1 MENPFTETIATTALH
16 KNFEQTLK
24 AAATRAI
31 GLEEKGTVSTVL
43 VPADEYASL
52 RALVGRAMQSSAL
65 ADIVNDLTAARP
77 GAQPHSPERYDDA
90 AE

>member
-1 MENPFTETIATTALH
+1 MEHPSTETISAATLRN
-16 KNFEQTLK
+16 KFEETLK

-31 GLEEKGTVSTVL
+31 GIEEKGTISAIL

-52 RALVGRAMQSSAL
+52 RALVGRAMQSKPL
-65 ADIVNDLTAARP
+65 ADIVKDLTAARP
-77 GAQPHSPERYDDA
+77 GDHPHSPERYDDA

>member
-1 MENPFTETIATTALH
+1 MESPFTETIPSATLH
-16 KNFEQTLK
+16 KNLDETLK

-31 GLEEKGTVSTVL
+31 GIEEKGAVLAVL

-65 ADIVNDLTAARP
+65 ADIVKELTEARP
-77 GAQPHSPERYDDA
+77 GAHPHSPERYDDA
-90 AE
+90 KA

>member
-31 GLEEKGTVSTVL
+31 GLDEKGTIPHFPSKAL
-43 VPADEYASL
+43 ISL
-52 RALVGRAMQSSAL
+52 S
-65 ADIVNDLTAARP
+65 
-77 GAQPHSPERYDDA
+77 
-90 AE
+90 

>member
-1 MENPFTETIATTALH
+1 MENPFTETISAATLR
-16 KNFEQTLK
+16 KNFEETLK

-31 GLEEKGTVSTVL
+31 GIEEKGTISTVL

-52 RALVGRAMQSSAL
+52 RALVGRAMQSKPL
-65 ADIVNDLTAARP
+65 ADIVKDLTAARP
-77 GAQPHSPERYDDA
+77 GDHPHSPERYDDA

>member
-1 MENPFTETIATTALH
+1 MDKPFTETISETALR
-16 KNFEQTLK
+16 KNFDETLT

-31 GLEEKGTVSTVL
+31 GIEQKGTVPAVL

-65 ADIVNDLTAARP
+65 ADIIKDLTAAKP
-77 GAQPHSPERYDDA
+77 GAHPHSPERYDDA
-90 AE
+90 AH

>member
-1 MENPFTETIATTALH
+1 MENPFTETIATTALR

-31 GLEEKGTVSTVL
+31 GLEEKGTISTVL

-52 RALVGRAMQSSAL
+52 RAFVGRAMQSSAV
-65 ADIVNDLTAARP
+65 ADIVKDLTEARP
-77 GAQPHSPERYDDA
+77 GAHPHSPERYDDA
-90 AE
+90 AQ